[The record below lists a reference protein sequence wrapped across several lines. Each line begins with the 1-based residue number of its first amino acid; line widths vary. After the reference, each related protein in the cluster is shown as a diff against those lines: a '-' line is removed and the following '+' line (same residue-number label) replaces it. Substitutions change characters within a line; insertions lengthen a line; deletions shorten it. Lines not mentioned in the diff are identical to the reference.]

1 MLAIAS
7 VVSKPTITACCFV
20 IAHNALSN
28 SGAVPLS
35 IVRVRQ
41 HVNPLSGKYKQP
53 VAPPDWSKVYAQ
65 PQPLHLDIGC
75 ARGNFLLG
83 MAQQRSDWN
92 FLGIEI
98 RETLVNQ
105 ANAVR
110 AELGLT
116 NVHFLFCNANNS
128 LQPLLESLPP
138 ETLQCATIQF
148 PDPWFKKRHQKR
160 RVVQPQVV
168 EVLANYLVA
177 NGRVV
182 LQSDVEEV
190 EVDMCDRFQAHPS
203 FIRTDSEW
211 LPENPFPVPTE
222 REQFTLDKGEPVYRA
237 IFLKRGSVGLGG

>member
-1 MLAIAS
+1 
-7 VVSKPTITACCFV
+7 
-20 IAHNALSN
+20 
-28 SGAVPLS
+28 LS

-53 VAPPDWSKVYAQ
+53 VTPPDWSKVYARQ
-65 PQPLHLDIGC
+65 QPLHLDIGC
-75 ARGNFLLG
+75 ARGNFMLG
-83 MAQQRSDWN
+83 MAQLRPEWN

-98 RETLVNQ
+98 RETLVSQ

-116 NVHFLFCNANNS
+116 NLHFLFCNANTS

-138 ETLQCATIQF
+138 DTLHCATIQF

-168 EVLANYLVA
+168 EMLAHYLIPGGAVM
-177 NGRVV
+177 

-203 FIRTDSEW
+203 FTRTDSNW
-211 LPENPFPVPTE
+211 LATNPFPVPTE
-222 REQFTLDKGEPVYRA
+222 REQFTLDKGQPVYRA
-237 IFLKRGSVGLGG
+237 VFEKMTRS